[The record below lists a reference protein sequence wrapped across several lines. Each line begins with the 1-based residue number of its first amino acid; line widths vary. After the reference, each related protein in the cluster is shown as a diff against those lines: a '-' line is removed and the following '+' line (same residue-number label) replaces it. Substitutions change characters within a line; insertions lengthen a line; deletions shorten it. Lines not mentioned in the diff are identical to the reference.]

1 MSTQLISVDVAQRRL
16 RRLLLAGAVIATIWV
31 VLPIYFLVVNAW
43 SSQDAVNAFP
53 KAFVP
58 EMNHESLSFLLGFDG
73 VLSSLVNSLIVAAI
87 TMIFSIGLGAPAG
100 YALARYEFRGKGTFR
115 LLILLTRAF
124 PLPLLALPLTV
135 LYIRL
140 GVDDTLVGLALVH
153 TMLALPFAVLI
164 TFSLFSGV
172 PTELEEAAWVFGC
185 TKVQAFRR
193 VVLPIA
199 LPGLAASAIF
209 AFVISWN
216 EVFASSVLMIQ
227 NRTLTAFLLQ
237 NLDVSPMHMKFA
249 GGALLVL
256 PAATF
261 MFLIRKHLFA
271 MWGISNRLLMANIA
285 IQNVT
290 KSFGSYDALKGIG
303 LAVADQEFLVL
314 LGASGCGKS
323 TLLRIIAGLETAD
336 VGEVHVGGERIDQL
350 QAKDRRLAMVF
361 QNYAVFPHLTVFENI
376 AFGLRMQKRPQEVV
390 AAKVNQVA
398 RMVHLEALLDRYS
411 GQLSGGQRQRVALA
425 RALAVEP
432 RVMLM
437 DEPLSNL
444 DALLRLEMRA
454 ELKSILAASKTTTI
468 YVTHDQVE
476 AMSLADRIAVMHQGV
491 IVQCDTPLEIY
502 RNPVNTFVAGFIG
515 NPPMN
520 FIPAHAVQDGIFEA
534 RGLRLQGPLGHREL
548 LLGIRPEDMQVGDAG
563 FTCQADLIEPLGPNV
578 LVTDVQD
585 SAVFRAA
592 LSSTTTVSKGQSI
605 FLQPDLERVR
615 WFTPE
620 GQSVESVS

>member
-1 MSTQLISVDVAQRRL
+1 MSTQLISVDVAQKRL
-16 RRLLLAGAVIATIWV
+16 RRLLLVGAVIATIWV

-271 MWGISNRLLMANIA
+271 MWGISNR
-285 IQNVT
+285 
-290 KSFGSYDALKGIG
+290 
-303 LAVADQEFLVL
+303 
-314 LGASGCGKS
+314 
-323 TLLRIIAGLETAD
+323 
-336 VGEVHVGGERIDQL
+336 
-350 QAKDRRLAMVF
+350 
-361 QNYAVFPHLTVFENI
+361 
-376 AFGLRMQKRPQEVV
+376 
-390 AAKVNQVA
+390 
-398 RMVHLEALLDRYS
+398 
-411 GQLSGGQRQRVALA
+411 
-425 RALAVEP
+425 
-432 RVMLM
+432 
-437 DEPLSNL
+437 
-444 DALLRLEMRA
+444 
-454 ELKSILAASKTTTI
+454 
-468 YVTHDQVE
+468 
-476 AMSLADRIAVMHQGV
+476 
-491 IVQCDTPLEIY
+491 
-502 RNPVNTFVAGFIG
+502 
-515 NPPMN
+515 
-520 FIPAHAVQDGIFEA
+520 
-534 RGLRLQGPLGHREL
+534 
-548 LLGIRPEDMQVGDAG
+548 
-563 FTCQADLIEPLGPNV
+563 
-578 LVTDVQD
+578 
-585 SAVFRAA
+585 
-592 LSSTTTVSKGQSI
+592 
-605 FLQPDLERVR
+605 
-615 WFTPE
+615 
-620 GQSVESVS
+620 

>member
-1 MSTQLISVDVAQRRL
+1 MSTQLITIGVAQRRL
-16 RRLLLAGAVIATIWV
+16 RRLLLVGATIATVWV
-31 VLPIYFLVVNAW
+31 LLPIYFLVVNAW
-43 SSQDAVNAFP
+43 SSQEAVNAFP
-53 KAFVP
+53 KAFAP

-87 TMIFSIGLGAPAG
+87 TMVFSIGLGAPAG
-100 YALARYEFRGKGTFR
+100 YALARYEFRGKGLFR

-271 MWGISNRLLMANIA
+271 MWGISNR
-285 IQNVT
+285 
-290 KSFGSYDALKGIG
+290 
-303 LAVADQEFLVL
+303 
-314 LGASGCGKS
+314 
-323 TLLRIIAGLETAD
+323 
-336 VGEVHVGGERIDQL
+336 
-350 QAKDRRLAMVF
+350 
-361 QNYAVFPHLTVFENI
+361 
-376 AFGLRMQKRPQEVV
+376 
-390 AAKVNQVA
+390 
-398 RMVHLEALLDRYS
+398 
-411 GQLSGGQRQRVALA
+411 
-425 RALAVEP
+425 
-432 RVMLM
+432 
-437 DEPLSNL
+437 
-444 DALLRLEMRA
+444 
-454 ELKSILAASKTTTI
+454 
-468 YVTHDQVE
+468 
-476 AMSLADRIAVMHQGV
+476 
-491 IVQCDTPLEIY
+491 
-502 RNPVNTFVAGFIG
+502 
-515 NPPMN
+515 
-520 FIPAHAVQDGIFEA
+520 
-534 RGLRLQGPLGHREL
+534 
-548 LLGIRPEDMQVGDAG
+548 
-563 FTCQADLIEPLGPNV
+563 
-578 LVTDVQD
+578 
-585 SAVFRAA
+585 
-592 LSSTTTVSKGQSI
+592 
-605 FLQPDLERVR
+605 
-615 WFTPE
+615 
-620 GQSVESVS
+620 